1 MATTEATMNN
11 GEAPPPPFERGPHT
25 CLGKSLA
32 EVLLA
37 ITMGQRFYR
46 LDMSLTPPGYT
57 LKTKTAPTPGP
68 AMSCKA
74 KINGF
79 RH

>member
-1 MATTEATMNN
+1 
-11 GEAPPPPFERGPHT
+11 
-25 CLGKSLA
+25 
-32 EVLLA
+32 
-37 ITMGQRFYR
+37 
-46 LDMSLTPPGYT
+46 MSLTPAGYT

-68 AMSCKA
+68 AMNFKV